1 MKRIIKLT
9 ERDLTNIVK
18 RVIEEQDVRPSNL
31 KSMAREVSLKVTNAP
46 KDVQDAFKRGYY
58 IVKSGDNLTKIA
70 KKFGLTMDEI
80 TGLNMMD
87 FSASQQLDV
96 GQKIKLRK

>member
-1 MKRIIKLT
+1 M
-9 ERDLTNIVK
+9 
-18 RVIEEQDVRPSNL
+18 
-31 KSMAREVSLKVTNAP
+31 
-46 KDVQDAFKRGYY
+46 QDAFKKGYY